1 MKKLSKKS
9 YTTISDRLGVPG
21 PKRKVAQKPARY
33 VGVAKKMK
41 PTYKVPKT
49 PKVSGVGW
57 GM

>member
-1 MKKLSKKS
+1 MKKKS
-9 YTTISDRLGVPG
+9 YITISDRLGVPG

-49 PKVSGVGW
+49 PKVSGKGW